1 MTALLTGIALG
12 IGGSLHCAG
21 MCGPLVLTLGRR
33 QCGSRRDRVR
43 HAALYQLGRVL
54 TYVALGFMTGLIGG
68 ALTARGFGR
77 VIAVAAGILLIL
89 AALRSIRP
97 VPLGR
102 LPRIGASVG
111 ARACGAAARWS
122 RAHPAAG
129 PLATGAANGLLP
141 CGLVYAAVAAAAAFG
156 EISDAALLMAGFA
169 VGTLPALTAVSI
181 SASAIPPAL
190 RLRLRPLMPVV
201 LALAGVMLLA
211 RGIAPASVGHAPDLG
226 HSQHASQ

>member
-54 TYVALGFMTGLIGG
+54 TYVVLGFMTGLIGG

-102 LPRIGASVG
+102 IPGIGASVG
-111 ARACGAAARWS
+111 VRACGAAARWS

-156 EISDAALLMAGFA
+156 DIKDAALLMAGFA

-211 RGIAPASVGHAPDLG
+211 RGIAPASVGHAPGLG